1 MRVGWQNLHLDQ
13 LGGSKW
19 DNRSETLQSNGCDGV
34 MGCHPCFMGIEW
46 WMDMNPSF
54 QWYGVITQFGLS
66 PMKSNLLDK
75 CMAIRLSGILKK
87 TVAGWS
93 NQGNLP
99 PTPSNPGFFPS
110 SYRRDHRNWTNRL
123 EMRIAWVETTHRLV
137 MKHWILL
144 DMWCFWMLL
153 VSWYSDP
160 LRHSSPR
167 QQTTPQTGAK
177 MLKFRKGRKQ
187 LVLKLHVR

>member
-34 MGCHPCFMGIEW
+34 MGCHPCFMGIEG

-66 PMKSNLLDK
+66 SVKSNLLDK

-99 PTPSNPGFFPS
+99 PTSSNPGFFPS

-123 EMRIAWVETTHRLV
+123 EMRIAWVETTDWWSIGFCWICDAFGCSWSLGIQI
-137 MKHWILL
+137 HW
-144 DMWCFWMLL
+144 D
-153 VSWYSDP
+153 
-160 LRHSSPR
+160 SSPR
-167 QQTTPQTGAK
+167 QTTPQTGAK

>member
-1 MRVGWQNLHLDQ
+1 MYLYNYIYIHSNQNGNSSLKYIPLDILMRVGWQNLHLDQ

-75 CMAIRLSGILKK
+75 CMAIWLSGYPVSWKK
-87 TVAGWS
+87 TW
-93 NQGNLP
+93 
-99 PTPSNPGFFPS
+99 
-110 SYRRDHRNWTNRL
+110 
-123 EMRIAWVETTHRLV
+123 LV
-137 MKHWILL
+137 DQTRVTSHQPHPIP
-144 DMWCFWMLL
+144 DF
-153 VSWYSDP
+153 
-160 LRHSSPR
+160 SPR
-167 QQTTPQTGAK
+167 VIGVTIATGPIGW
-177 MLKFRKGRKQ
+177 RCESPGWRP
-187 LVLKLHVR
+187 RTDW